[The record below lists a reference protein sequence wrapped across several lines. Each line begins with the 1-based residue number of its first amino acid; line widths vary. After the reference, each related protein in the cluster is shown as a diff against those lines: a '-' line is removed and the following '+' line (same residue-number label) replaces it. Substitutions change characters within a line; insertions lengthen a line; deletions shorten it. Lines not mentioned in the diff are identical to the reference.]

1 MFKRFPHYSQLDEM
15 DCGPTCLKIIGKYYG
30 KQFNI
35 EYLRA
40 LTFTS
45 REGSSLLHVSEAAQ
59 QLGFKTIGAKISY
72 EDLANLPVLPAICFW
87 DKKHFVV
94 VYKIKGDHVY
104 VSNPANGLVRYKKE
118 TFLSHWLQAD
128 GKGIA
133 LMLEPTPV
141 FGQMPDHSKEKKLG
155 FTLVKQHMMRYK
167 KIISRIV
174 AGLFAASLLQLM
186 LPFLTQNIV
195 DTGIRQHNYH
205 LLYLILAAQL
215 CIFLGRTVI
224 EMVRSYL
231 LLHLSVRIDIGLLAD
246 FFIKLMK
253 LPISYYDQRKNGDV
267 MQRIIDHNRLDNFIT
282 SGVLS
287 VLFSVINLL
296 VFVTVLG
303 FYNLKIFSI
312 FLVGSVLYF
321 IWIRSFSRR
330 RAYLDS
336 RRFEWLSTITEKNLE
351 ILNGMQEL
359 KLGNAERK
367 KRWEWERLQVN
378 QFNINLASLR
388 LKQLQI
394 DGAAVI
400 NELKNI
406 LMTFMAAQ
414 LVMDGEIS
422 LGVMLS
428 VSFIT
433 GQLNGPMLIITQFLQ
448 DYQDARLSLDRINDV
463 HQLKEEETLHPV
475 KHVPLYSD
483 LLLENVS
490 FKYSRAA
497 NAPFVLKD
505 LDLVIPHQKITAI
518 VGTSGSGKTT
528 LMKLLLKFY
537 LPDSGSVSLGD
548 VPLETIPHQRWRE
561 QCGVVM
567 QDGYIFND
575 TIAGNIALST
585 DEVDMDRLIEACK
598 IANIYD
604 FITGLP
610 LHFNTPIGNTGVG
623 LSMGQKQRIL
633 IARAVYKQPS
643 FLFFDEATSALDAN
657 NEKAIMQHLQ
667 QFFAG
672 RTVVII
678 AHRLSTV
685 YNADQIIVLE
695 KGQIVEY
702 GNHELLVQKK
712 GNYFNL
718 IRNQLELGK

>member
-1 MFKRFPHYSQLDEM
+1 MFKRFPHYRQLDEM

-30 KQFNI
+30 KRFNI
-35 EYLRA
+35 EYLRS

-45 REGSSLLHVSEAAQ
+45 KEGSSLLHVSEAAQ
-59 QLGFKTIGAKISY
+59 QVGFKTIGARIKY
-72 EDLANLPVLPAICFW
+72 EDLASLSALPAICFW

-94 VYKIKGDHVY
+94 VYKIKGDNVY
-104 VSNPANGLVRYKKE
+104 VSNPANGLVRYTKE
-118 TFLSHWLQAD
+118 TFLQHWQQAD
-128 GKGIA
+128 GKGIV
-133 LMLEPTPV
+133 LLLEPTPA
-141 FGQMPDHSKEKKLG
+141 FHEQPDHDREEKIG

-167 KIISRIV
+167 KIIYRIV
-174 AGLFAASLLQLM
+174 AGLFAASLLQII

-195 DTGIRQHNYH
+195 DAGIRQHNYQ

-253 LPISYYDQRKNGDV
+253 LPISYYDQRRNGDV

-282 SGVLS
+282 SGILS
-287 VLFSVINLL
+287 VLFSAINLL

-303 FYNLKIFSI
+303 FYSTRIFAI
-312 FLVGSVLYF
+312 FVIGSVLYF
-321 IWIRSFSRR
+321 LWIRSFSRR

-336 RRFEWLSTITEKNLE
+336 RRFEALATITEKNLE
-351 ILNGMQEL
+351 LLNGMQEI
-359 KLGNAERK
+359 KLGNAEKR

-378 QFNINLASLR
+378 QFNINLAALR
-388 LKQLQI
+388 LRQLQI
-394 DGAAVI
+394 DGASVI

-406 LMTFMAAQ
+406 LMTFMAAK
-414 LVMDGEIS
+414 LVMDGQIS

-428 VSFIT
+428 VSFII

-463 HQLKEEETLHPV
+463 HQLKEEDTLQPAGHI
-475 KHVPLYSD
+475 PLHSD
-483 LLLENVS
+483 LVLENVS
-490 FKYSRAA
+490 FKYSRAT
-497 NAPFVLKD
+497 NAPSVLKD
-505 LDLVIPHQKITAI
+505 LDLIIPHQKITAI

-537 LPDSGSVSLGD
+537 QPESGYAKLGD
-548 VPLETIPHQRWRE
+548 VPLEDIPHQRWRE

-604 FITGLP
+604 FITSLP
-610 LHFNTPIGNTGVG
+610 LHFNTPVGNTGVG

-633 IARAVYKQPS
+633 IARAVYKRPA

-667 QFFAG
+667 DFFAG

-695 KGQIVEY
+695 KGRIVEH
-702 GNHELLVQKK
+702 GNHDLLVQKK